1 MTDHTESLRLVP
13 SRGARR
19 ALSALPGVAL
29 TVAALTFGTRAA
41 AQSDSDSDSARAA
54 ARAAAEAGDA
64 AFKAGKYQEAADYFE
79 RAESMMHAPTLL
91 LFAARSHMK
100 LGHYVKAR
108 EAYIR
113 VVRERMTP
121 NSPPAFLAAQES
133 AKAELPD
140 AEKKLGRATIKV
152 DGPPPKTQLQVTLD
166 GVSAPGQMIGLPAPM
181 DPGKHTVQVAA
192 EGWDAGTAEF
202 SVEEQKTSEVVVH
215 LKKSAT
221 PIVPPGGGG
230 DTTGGGAVPPGGDT
244 GTSKG
249 VNQGMRVGS
258 YVAFGVAAVGVGLGT
273 FFLIQRSSSNKDG
286 DELFDQNGCA
296 PPNRDP
302 KCTDTVMGDINK
314 HYDDASSQGTLSV
327 VSFVAGGAAL
337 ATGITLFVL
346 SGSSGGSS
354 AKAHV
359 TPYFAGTSAGV
370 LGTF

>member
-1 MTDHTESLRLVP
+1 LPDKTANPQSAP
-13 SRGARR
+13 ARGLTRARR
-19 ALSALPGVAL
+19 VLRVLPGVAL
-29 TVAALTFGTRAA
+29 TVALLAFGGEAA
-41 AQSDSDSDSARAA
+41 AQSENARAA

-121 NSPPAFLAAQES
+121 NSPPAYLSAQES

-152 DGPPPKTQLQVTLD
+152 DGPTTGLQITLD
-166 GVSAPGQMIGLPAPM
+166 GASAPAEMVGLPTPM
-181 DPGKHTVQVAA
+181 DPGRHTVQVAA
-192 EGWDAGTAEF
+192 EGWEPGSAEF
-202 SVEEQKTSEVVVH
+202 AVEEQKASEVVVH

-221 PIVPPGGGG
+221 AVVPPGGAVPPP
-230 DTTGGGAVPPGGDT
+230 DDVPPGGDT

-249 VNQGMRVGS
+249 GVNQGMRIGS
-258 YVAFGVAAVGVGLGT
+258 YVAFGVGAVGVGLGT
-273 FFLIQRSSSNKDG
+273 YFLIQRGSKND
-286 DELFDQNGCA
+286 DADALFDVKGCA
-296 PPNRDP
+296 PPDRGPD
-302 KCTDTVMGDINK
+302 CTDTVMTEINGLW
-314 HYDDASSQGTLSV
+314 DDAGTQGTLAI
-327 VSFVAGGAAL
+327 VSFAAGGAAL
-337 ATGITLFVL
+337 ITGVTLFVL
-346 SGSSGGSS
+346 SGSSGSS
-354 AKAHV
+354 SGQTHV
-359 TPYFAGTSAGV
+359 TPYFTGTSAGV